1 MTTQTPLTQRLTRRS
16 APRARP
22 STQQGLSMILALVFL
37 VVMTMLGGSMF
48 RSYTLL
54 EKVAGNTM
62 DKQRSFEAA
71 QSALRYAEW
80 WLGDRGTAPLVVPCA
95 GVADLNVTPEVP
107 VCDSPLATA
116 TQVPWTGP
124 RAVYTPNFMTISS
137 GGGLSGAGDVN
148 YSSRPNLHVHFL
160 GMQAD
165 GVTQVYQVT
174 ATASGGHA
182 ASVSVVQS
190 ALALAPPVK
199 DLGTP

>member
-1 MTTQTPLTQRLTRRS
+1 MRTRTVSLRRPARAAGARRS
-16 APRARP
+16 A
-22 STQQGLSMILALVFL
+22 QQGLSMILALVFL
-37 VVMTMLGGSMF
+37 VVMSMLGGSMF

-80 WLGDRGTAPLVVPCA
+80 WLGDRGTAPLVVTCA
-95 GVADLNVTPEVP
+95 GVTDVNLAATLP
-107 VCDSPLATA
+107 VCDSPLANA
-116 TQVPWTGP
+116 TQVPWAGP
-124 RAVYTPNFMTISS
+124 RAVYTPNYMTVSA
-137 GGGLSGAGDVN
+137 GGGLSAGGDVN

-190 ALALAPPVK
+190 AIALAPPVK